1 MLVFRTES
9 SLMMKFLFG
18 VLLIVSVVF
27 CVSSSG
33 LGNAASS
40 SKASDVNA
48 TGNNTGTGNGTSGN
62 SSDTTQSPT
71 PTGGSPGGNGT
82 SGNSSD
88 TTQSTG
94 DDTTTS
100 GASVLS
106 MTQCFIMSLPLV
118 VFAKL

>member
-18 VLLIVSVVF
+18 VVLVSVVF

-33 LGNAASS
+33 LDSSASGS
-40 SKASDVNA
+40 QAGAGSA
-48 TGNNTGTGNGTSGN
+48 TGNDTGTGNGTSGN
-62 SSDTTQSPT
+62 SSESTQSPT
-71 PTGGSPGGNGT
+71 PTGGSSGGNGT
-82 SGNSSD
+82 SGNSSE

-100 GASVLS
+100 SASVLS
-106 MTQCFIMSLPLV
+106 MTPCLLMSLPLV